1 MLLKKLKSFFL
12 LLVLGFLAFSCDV
25 DKSDPTPTPII
36 LTPANNE
43 VSIELLGVDKIE
55 KSRFVFMGTLDGN
68 PINIPEDSS
77 GMGILKIELGSV
89 GKLEIS
95 VSAYSLNDPD
105 KQTATGSGVQEISAS
120 KTSFEIQLKTTN
132 PGDGFYL
139 TFNDDGE
146 EIRHFYYEDEIV
158 AELPSPTKDGY
169 IFNGWFTE
177 SGTKLEEK
185 RHKMTAN
192 LTVYAY
198 WKATNPDTKYTVTFE
213 TNGGSTVDSQTV
225 IAGTAIDAPVQPTK
239 TDYTF
244 GGWYS
249 NALCSDGALVS
260 FPYNVTADVT
270 FYAKWESSV
279 NTVRVTGVALDKTSL
294 SFTAVNMT
302 QKLGEVITPAN
313 ATNKSVT
320 WTSSNP
326 SVATVS
332 NGTVTALAA
341 GSTTITVTTA
351 DGDFTATCSVT
362 VSSDPNQTVSALIL
376 KEASSSTKEIPAFT
390 VTAKYSD
397 RTTEE
402 ITSKVTWNSTDTAVA
417 TVAAGGTVT
426 LVAAGKTEVTAT
438 YEKKES
444 NKAAVTVSASGGDI
458 DKLYF
463 VTSKQ
468 WSEASPRYAAYFFGN
483 GDKWVSMTEHS
494 SGVYVCDKQTG
505 YPSVIFCRMNPGATE
520 NVWDNKWNQTG
531 DLTIPADKDT
541 YKYGEGEWNKG
552 SGEWLSDLTGTYA
565 GGALTAEVSVDVQPI
580 PDVPTVN
587 IKPASGEISLTGS
600 VTVEYK
606 ENNAT
611 VTDASVTIS
620 GAVSKTYSL
629 SDFLPSS
636 KSLSIS
642 VDTLG
647 LKANDTITVSASA
660 TNSEGTTTAT
670 PVTLTVKDVPPPP
683 PVIDTFTWD
692 NVNCYFVL
700 TDRFYNG
707 DTKNDNS
714 YYRKNS
720 NIPDVATFHGG
731 DIKGLTQK
739 LDYLDDLGV
748 NAVWITAPYE
758 QAHGWCSGAKNN
770 FPHYAFHGY
779 YTQDWTYMDQNMGT
793 IEEFRTFVNEAHK
806 RGIRV
811 IMDVVMNHTG
821 YNTVEDMITYNFGN
835 FKTTP
840 SHGWVSSSSNWGEN
854 HTITN
859 YDAQGNWGNWWGC
872 WVRAFSDHPDWA
884 PNAGYVMGG
893 SGDLTGSL
901 QGLPDVVTESTSSV
915 AIPKFLKTKWT
926 QEPDSAV
933 VPAET
938 GNTCG
943 NKYGDYKLPTIKNVD
958 WYGKSGDWRED
969 NKGAPT
975 DYQVIWLS
983 GWVREF
989 GVDGFRCDTAKHVD
1003 KYRWGQLKEAC
1014 EDALKKWRADSSKV
1028 DNSGAKNWDENFWMT
1043 GEAWGWTKGSD
1054 DSYYSSGKFDSM
1066 IDFYFNGGNDWDGNY
1081 RTNYP
1086 QSSAWGSYIGINSFG
1101 DSDNNGNRN
1110 NCLTY
1115 ISSHDTGLTRVGDQ
1129 YEVGTGLVLLPGG
1142 VQIYYGDESYREK
1155 AYTGC
1160 GDGDMMT
1167 RGDMNWSDGKLTGS
1181 VSDKTSKAA
1190 LVTHW
1195 GKVGTF
1201 RKYNPA
1207 VGAGTGSGTKRTY
1220 NGSAGESKVAIGISG
1235 ESVDVSGLFADGVTV
1250 YNWYDGKSATVSGG
1264 KVTFA
1269 GGSMKQ
1275 PILVSDRDPAT
1286 YGVTF

>member
-25 DKSDPTPTPII
+25 DKPDPTPTPII

-120 KTSFEIQLKTTN
+120 KTSFEIQLKPTN

-169 IFNGWFTE
+169 IFNGWFTALN
-177 SGTKLEEK
+177 GQGRKLEEK

-198 WKATNPDTKYTVTFE
+198 WKVTNPDTKYTVTFE

-279 NTVRVTGVALDKTSL
+279 NTVRVTGVDLDKTSL

-302 QKLGEVITPAN
+302 QKLGAVITPAN

-351 DGDFTATCSVT
+351 DGGFTATCSVT

-376 KEASSSTKEIPAFT
+376 TEASSSTKEIPAFT

-444 NKAAVTVSASGGDI
+444 NKATVTVSAPVSGLIVYMLSTYDEVQGGGYLYGWKDGVKPYGEWPGSAMTKT
-458 DKLYF
+458 DDGNAYYF
-463 VTSKQ
+463 VVKDSSAIEKLIVN
-468 WSEASPRYAAYFFGN
+468 AN
-483 GDKWVSMTEHS
+483 G
-494 SGVYVCDKQTG
+494 GKQT
-505 YPSVIFCRMNPGATE
+505 SDMALPGSDGHWLLWH
-520 NVWDNKWNQTG
+520 N
-531 DLTIPADKDT
+531 
-541 YKYGEGEWNKG
+541 G
-552 SGEWLSDLTGTYA
+552 SSWAWKEYDGTKV
-565 GGALTAEVSVDVQPI
+565 GGGGSGALTAEVVIEKPVFPDVPSVDVSPA
-580 PDVPTVN
+580 
-587 IKPASGEISLTGS
+587 ASGDVSLSAYIS
-600 VTVEYK
+600 VKYE
-606 ENNAT
+606 ENNAV
-611 VTDASVTIS
+611 VTAASVTIS

-629 SDFLPSS
+629 SDFSS
-636 KSLSIS
+636 NKISIS
-642 VDTLG
+642 VEKLG

-670 PVTLTVKDVPPPP
+670 PVKLTVIAPP
-683 PVIDTFTWD
+683 PVDTDTFTWD
-692 NVNCYFVL
+692 NVNAYFVL
-700 TDRFYNG
+700 TDRFANG
-707 DTKNDNS
+707 DTANDHS
-714 YYRKNS
+714 YSRKNGLS
-720 NIPDVATFHGG
+720 GDENVATFHGG
-731 DIKGLTQK
+731 DIKGLTQNMDYFKK
-739 LDYLDDLGV
+739 LGI
-748 NAVWITAPYE
+748 NAIWITAPYE
-758 QAHGWCSGAKNN
+758 QSHGWVSGKGHK

-779 YTQDWTYMDQNMGT
+779 YTLDWTFMDQNMGT
-793 IEEFRTFVNEAHK
+793 IDEFREFVQTCHAN
-806 RGIRV
+806 GIRV
-811 IMDVVMNHTG
+811 IMDIVMNHVG
-821 YNTVEDMITYNFGN
+821 YNNTEDMITYNHGGTDI
-835 FKTTP
+835 KE
-840 SHGWVSSSSNWGEN
+840 HGWLAKTSACGGKDCALGGNNCWYA
-854 HTITN
+854 N
-859 YDAQGNWGNWWGC
+859 YTTKWDNSLWDSKWWG
-872 WVRAFSDHPDWA
+872 PWA
-884 PNAGYVMGG
+884 RSFGYASG
-893 SGDLTGSL
+893 SEYGDSCG
-901 QGLPDVVTESTSSV
+901 GLPDIKSEV
-915 AIPKFLKTKWT
+915 ADTNIGIAPILKTKWSK
-926 QEPDSAV
+926 EDNSSYDKWR
-933 VPAET
+933 VPAVA
-938 GNTCG
+938 
-943 NKYGDYKLPTIKNVD
+943 NVD
-958 WYGKSGDWRED
+958 WWNKSGNWRTNQTARIVE
-969 NKGAPT
+969 
-975 DYQVIWLS
+975 YQCVWLS
-983 GWVREF
+983 AWVREF
-989 GVDGFRCDTAKHVD
+989 GIDGFRCDTAKHVEPQ
-1003 KYRWGQLKEAC
+1003 YWGMLKDAC
-1014 EDALKKWRADSSKV
+1014 TDALKKWRADASKV
-1028 DNSGAKNWDENFWMT
+1028 DNSGAKNWDEAFWMT
-1043 GEAWGWTKGSD
+1043 GECWGWTATGGGGE
-1054 DSYYSSGKFDSM
+1054 YYQTGKFDSM
-1066 IDFYFNGGNDWDGNY
+1066 INFSFNGGNNWDGNY
-1081 RTNYP
+1081 RTGYP
-1086 QSSAWGSYIGINSFG
+1086 QPSSWDSYININKNG
-1101 DSDNNGNRN
+1101 DSDRNGHRDNV
-1110 NCLTY
+1110 LSY

-1129 YEVGTGLVLLPGG
+1129 YDVGTGLVLLPGG

-1160 GDGDMMT
+1160 GDGDMYT
-1167 RGDMNWSDGKLTGS
+1167 RGDMNLAQA
-1181 VSDKTSKAA
+1181 KTSPLTA
-1190 LVTHW
+1190 HW
-1195 GKVGTF
+1195 GKVGNF

-1220 NGSAGESKVAIGISG
+1220 NDNKVAIGISG
-1235 ESVDVSGLFADGVTV
+1235 ASVDVSGLFADGVTV